1 MKVRLK
7 KNKRIQALISGLIL
21 LGVIAIVITGAFVTF
36 ILVDK
41 NHHDNRTLIAVVM
54 LAFIA
59 FSAFIGAVLDFVR
72 RHYLIDK
79 PVREILEATDKIA
92 EGDFSVRMPIRKS
105 LKMYNELDLIKE
117 NINKM
122 SEGLSHNE
130 VLRTD
135 FISNVSHELK
145 TPLAIIQN
153 YATYL
158 QNKNLDEKT
167 RTEYARVLSDT
178 AERFSIL
185 ITNILKL
192 NKLENQDIS
201 TEYSTFN
208 VSEALAQAVIG
219 IDGVLESKGL
229 ELECDIEEDVTIT
242 SDLSYLELVWNN
254 LISNAVKFTE
264 SGGTI
269 GISLKKNGEKVII
282 SVSDTGCG
290 ISPETGKHIFEKF
303 YQGDTSHSMAGNGLG
318 LALVKKVIDIL
329 GGDIAVES
337 ELGKG
342 SVFTVSIVDFSG
354 RE

>member
-1 MKVRLK
+1 MKDRLK
-7 KNKRIQALISGLIL
+7 KNKRHQALISGLIL
-21 LGVIAIVITGAFVTF
+21 LGVIAVVITGAFGAF
-36 ILVDK
+36 MLVDM

-54 LAFIA
+54 LVFIA

-79 PVREILEATDKIA
+79 PVREILDVTDKIA
-92 EGDFSVRMPIRKS
+92 EGNFSVRMSIKKS
-105 LKMYNELDLIKE
+105 LNMYNELDLIKE

-122 SEGLSHNE
+122 AEELSHNE

-167 RTEYARVLSDT
+167 RMKYARVLSET

-201 TEYSTFN
+201 PEYSKFN
-208 VSEALAQAVIG
+208 VSEALTQAVIG

-264 SGGTI
+264 RGGTI

-342 SVFTVSIVDFSG
+342 SVFTVSIADFSG